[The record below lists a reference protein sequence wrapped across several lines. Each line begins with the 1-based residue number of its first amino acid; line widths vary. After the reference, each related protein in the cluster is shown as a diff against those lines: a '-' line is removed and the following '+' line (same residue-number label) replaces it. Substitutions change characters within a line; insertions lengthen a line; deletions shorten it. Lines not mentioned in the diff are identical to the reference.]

1 VLVRRLLILLAVL
14 IVLTAVAGSIAPVPI
29 APTPTP
35 SPTPTP
41 GGLARA
47 PRVAPEAD
55 PDRADV
61 NAVLSSAPR
70 IGAQRIAARVGDQVS
85 ITVRAEDIDSVA
97 LGDLDVEPVEPGIP
111 ARFDLLADAAGSYP
125 LVLLDAQRRI
135 GTLVVR

>member
-1 VLVRRLLILLAVL
+1 MLVRRLLILLAVL

-41 GGLARA
+41 RAIPRA
-47 PRVAPEAD
+47 PQAAPAAE
-55 PDRADV
+55 PDRPDVRAD
-61 NAVLSSAPR
+61 LSSAPR
-70 IGAQRIAARVGDQVS
+70 IAARRITARVGDQVS

-97 LGDLDVEPVEPGIP
+97 LGELDVEPVEPGVP
-111 ARFDLLADAAGSYP
+111 ARFDLLADTAGSYP
-125 LVLLDAQRRI
+125 LVLLGAARRI